1 MQARA
6 YPPPWRI
13 FLALLIVSARVS
25 LLVLLVLLL
34 FFETRLTNPLRL
46 IRLFTLF
53 CLVPELAAWL
63 LGRVF
68 DVALRVDGGALV
80 VDEPRRRIEI
90 PLDSIER
97 FEPWTLPL
105 PAPGMWVRLKSGNL
119 FQYGFEVANPA
130 DLAGAISEAGG
141 DERLRDA
148 LRERGP
154 AGLLPLVAA
163 GSVRR
168 WNHLFLK
175 FPVFALVP
183 ALPLFRLHQWI
194 TYGGTFGEYY
204 LYGLHAYVLAFLIYW
219 ANATIWLVLYAAGL
233 RAVVAI
239 GVLGV
244 ASAIPSRATAAA
256 RVGELVHRVLY
267 FGGVAVFLVR
277 LYLLSRV

>member
-13 FLALLIVSARVS
+13 VVALLLVSARVS

-63 LGRVF
+63 IGRAFEVT
-68 DVALRVDGGALV
+68 LRVEAGALV
-80 VDEPRRRIEI
+80 IEEPRRRTEV

-97 FEPWTLPL
+97 VERWALSLPGEGL
-105 PAPGMWVRLKSGNL
+105 WLRLTSGNRFHFGL
-119 FQYGFEVANPA
+119 QVANPSV
-130 DLAGAISEAGG
+130 LLEAISGAGG
-141 DERLRDA
+141 DERSRDA
-148 LRERGP
+148 APERRSADLLRLASG
-154 AGLLPLVAA
+154 GGV
-163 GSVRR
+163 GR
-168 WNHLFLK
+168 WYHPILK

-204 LYGLHAYVLAFLIYW
+204 LYGLQAYVLAFLVYW

-239 GVLGV
+239 GVLAV
-244 ASAIPSRATAAA
+244 AFTAPSRATMAA
-256 RVGELVHRVLY
+256 RVGDVVHRALY